1 MFVLMP
7 RYALASWPSRNIET
21 THTHTCVSRVIAAW
35 TENMPLY
42 STSSNFPNKQTQN
55 ISSADNKHRHEC
67 FFGVCARL
75 IHISG
80 SHAVKIEFRV
90 CDMVESPPP
99 PPTRL
104 VWIERTRWVMHA
116 LTHAMCVGVNEPGS
130 RAASQGCWDNIEYI
144 RNFECGSVCGF
155 WANVNCSEQF
165 LSPIGWEA
173 IKLWPP
179 LMKRLDLVQY
189 RVCVCATNAT
199 STRRC
204 QCSHYSAAIMPQD
217 QGRWQS
223 TPWKGYKS
231 GHAQPNADS
240 KVVLIRVEQNSK
252 PAFISRSE
260 LERNEANADVFV
272 NLNTK

>member
-1 MFVLMP
+1 MDTRLT
-7 RYALASWPSRNIET
+7 YTNTALHETSHFGVFATIIMIYNAFASCLCSCRDTLSRRDLPVT
-21 THTHTCVSRVIAAW
+21 LKPHTHTCVSRVIAAW
-35 TENMPLY
+35 TENIPLY

-99 PPTRL
+99 PPPTRL

-130 RAASQGCWDNIEYI
+130 RATSQGCWDNIEYI

-165 LSPIGWEA
+165 FSPIG
-173 IKLWPP
+173 
-179 LMKRLDLVQY
+179 
-189 RVCVCATNAT
+189 
-199 STRRC
+199 
-204 QCSHYSAAIMPQD
+204 
-217 QGRWQS
+217 
-223 TPWKGYKS
+223 
-231 GHAQPNADS
+231 
-240 KVVLIRVEQNSK
+240 
-252 PAFISRSE
+252 
-260 LERNEANADVFV
+260 
-272 NLNTK
+272 